1 MARPFEN
8 PESMTQQLLNLSWRL
23 AVEMR
28 ALLNTLSTKLG
39 KEEAAETY
47 LGIHAK
53 ADSAA
58 EADSVAWDNVTGK
71 PDIGAVASMDKIS
84 IADVEGLEQKL
95 TTEDDDYGSISEE
108 AA

>member
-8 PESMTQQLLNLSWRL
+8 PESLTQQLQNLAWRL

-28 ALLNTLSTKLG
+28 ALLNTLGTKLG

-58 EADSVAWDNVTGK
+58 ETDSVAWDNVAGK

-95 TTEDDDYGSISEE
+95 TTEDDEYGSISEE

>member
-8 PESMTQQLLNLSWRL
+8 PESLTQQLQNLAWRL

-58 EADSVAWDNVTGK
+58 EADSVAWDNVAGK

-84 IADVEGLEQKL
+84 IADVEGLQAKL